1 MHTINNSHKR
11 NFWLLGTIF
20 MLIGSIWNNEVYA
33 QLKAIKGETTYPF
46 LLNLPEEEEIDNL
59 SGDKQPVL
67 IFLHGRS
74 LSGTNLDRVKR
85 YGVLYAMNKGQE
97 VPGIVIA
104 PQSRGGWDP
113 DKVIEIVDYAI
124 EHYNADPDRIY
135 ICGMSMG
142 GYGTMDVAGKY
153 PDRIAA
159 AVAICGGGSVKYAD
173 NLSQVPLWVQHGN
186 RDRAV
191 PMSESKKIVNA
202 IKKADPEADV
212 TLTIIPGGTHGS
224 VERLFHQDEIYEWL
238 FKHTRKGS

>member
-1 MHTINNSHKR
+1 MYLTKKYNQP
-11 NFWLLGTIF
+11 IF
-20 MLIGSIWNNEVYA
+20 GILTVVFILFFGMMNLVCQA
-33 QLKAIKGETTYPF
+33 QLKAVEGETAYPF
-46 LLNLPEEEEIDNL
+46 LLNLPEGEEQLE
-59 SGDKQPVL
+59 KQPILV
-67 IFLHGRS
+67 FLHGRS

-97 VPGIVIA
+97 VPGIIIA
-104 PQSRGGWDP
+104 PQSTGGWDP
-113 DKVIEIVDYAI
+113 DKVIEIVDYVI
-124 EHYNADPDRIY
+124 EHYNADPDRVY

-173 NLSQVPLWVQHGN
+173 NLAQVPLWVQHGN

-224 VERLFHQDEIYEWL
+224 VERLFHRDEMYEWL
-238 FKHTRKGS
+238 FKHNRKGT

>member
-1 MHTINNSHKR
+1 MHITKDR
-11 NFWLLGTIF
+11 NPYPFLVFNLV
-20 MLIGSIWNNEVYA
+20 LILFFSILNQDCQA
-33 QLKAIKGETTYPF
+33 QLKAIKGETAYPF
-46 LLNLPEEEEIDNL
+46 LLNLPEGEATT
-59 SGDKQPVL
+59 KQPIL

-85 YGVLYAMNKGQE
+85 YGVLYAMDKGQE
-97 VPGIVIA
+97 VPGIIIA

-113 DKVIEIVDYAI
+113 DKVMEIVDYVI
-124 EHYNADPDRIY
+124 DHYNADADRVY
-135 ICGMSMG
+135 VCGMSMG

-224 VERLFHQDEIYEWL
+224 VENLFHKDEIYNWL
-238 FKHTRKGS
+238 FKHNRKGT